1 MSDRP
6 TPDDFRAKVFRDR
19 EHIGDWRV
27 EKLNDDGESY
37 DVAIFSG
44 AQARE
49 RAIRYADREYAAFD
63 EIELELEP
71 YKRLTEDQIAAEL
84 SELWSALQA
93 IREAVEELAPPSSVP
108 NGEYLGPE
116 PMREAEAIVRGIH
129 AIAAR
134 SPAAISD
141 PSRSLAWHGPRRV
154 EIGQKP
160 GVVRGTGSSNPS
172 PSSGE
177 SGANSTRRF
186 GDQPPVSS
194 LSRSCERRP
203 VRPVER
209 PKPLIASYRAHG
221 RLQSLA

>member
-1 MSDRP
+1 MIYRRRLTNDGESILGNGAMQVALTQMALSWRSTMSDRP
-6 TPDDFRAKVFRDR
+6 TPDDFRAKVIRDR

-63 EIELELEP
+63 EIELEP
-71 YKRLTEDQIAAEL
+71 HKRLTEDQIAAEL

-134 SPAAISD
+134 SPAAIS
-141 PSRSLAWHGPRRV
+141 
-154 EIGQKP
+154 
-160 GVVRGTGSSNPS
+160 
-172 PSSGE
+172 
-177 SGANSTRRF
+177 
-186 GDQPPVSS
+186 
-194 LSRSCERRP
+194 
-203 VRPVER
+203 
-209 PKPLIASYRAHG
+209 
-221 RLQSLA
+221 